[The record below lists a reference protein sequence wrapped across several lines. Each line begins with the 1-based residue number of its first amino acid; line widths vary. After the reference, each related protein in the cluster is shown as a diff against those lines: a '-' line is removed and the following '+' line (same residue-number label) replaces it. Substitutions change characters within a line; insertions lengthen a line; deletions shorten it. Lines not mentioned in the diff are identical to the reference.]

1 MALIILTKSPWPLLP
16 GLLRLQGRGRGDICH
31 APRVTGQDQDV
42 GQREKYLQ
50 FPAVSQVLLPLLP
63 PFILVATL
71 EIGVVISILQMGKLR

>member
-63 PFILVATL
+63 VATL